1 MSTLFV
7 FIWGGGGHDGPDG
20 AGDSTRAQ
28 CVPGKSATT
37 ELHPLAQISC
47 VTCQDFMVG
56 YRRWCLDQVH
66 LSPKPIQFPS
76 IREFQS
82 NPLGYYIPMS

>member
-7 FIWGGGGHDGPDG
+7 LYGGGRGELMVLETVP
-20 AGDSTRAQ
+20 RAQ

-66 LSPKPIQFPS
+66 LRPKPIQFPS